1 LRDATDGMPDGLPDT
16 DDPGTPGIDD
26 SVAGELNDKL
36 MRLAAEFANHRKR
49 TAHASREAREA
60 GRLDVLSGILPLY
73 DNFVRALDAAESN
86 SEVLPFLEGIEMLRT
101 QFDSFFAA
109 QGLERVACV
118 SGSQFDPNL
127 QEASGVLPSPN
138 EELRGAVAQEL
149 QAGFTFSGRLVR
161 AAQVLVY
168 G

>member
-1 LRDATDGMPDGLPDT
+1 MDDMREELEDKDAPEPAGVPDAD
-16 DDPGTPGIDD
+16 
-26 SVAGELNDKL
+26 AEALNDRL

-101 QFDSFFAA
+101 QFDSFLAA

-138 EELRGAVAQEL
+138 EELRGTVAQEL